1 MIHFLFLRYAYSSR
15 RYAYELLLASIH
27 TYEFAQHLGCMHS
40 FFGLDRW
47 KRADVLNSDPFPG
60 T

>member
-1 MIHFLFLRYAYSSR
+1 MHTSR